1 MNTVTPY
8 PVGLDP
14 RLLRTK
20 LTAPAAVGRQI
31 VREPIVEAL
40 CTSNARLVLLRAPAG
55 FGKST
60 VMLQCR
66 EHAIAFQEGFGT
78 WGGLSEDERARLLQ
92 PAAVHIRTHR
102 HG

>member
-1 MNTVTPY
+1 M
-8 PVGLDP
+8 VGAYLRPPNRSGENWEWRIEARCRTEDP
-14 RLLRTK
+14 SLFFHPDGER
-20 LTAPAAVGRQI
+20 GNDRQ
-31 VREPIVEAL
+31 RRQQL
-40 CTSNARLVLLRAPAG
+40 ARQVCSVCP
-55 FGKST
+55 